1 MNSDNRFNRRQQLAL
16 GTVIM
21 LSPALRLFPS
31 QSVIM
36 AGRASWLCAAAAVP
50 LLLAWLY
57 FMRFLIYGGFVLRS
71 GADRFIVT
79 IYPSSGPAAFSV
91 TMGLIALAAV
101 LKKPRT
107 MVRFARIVKPV
118 LMGVLFLVA
127 FFSLFS
133 LDFSNLLPVTV
144 HDVMPV
150 MRGSVMAVDIVASAV
165 FYICMLEGGCTD
177 GSAGRFG
184 AFSRWL
190 TGSCLLLTSVPSAR
204 ICVCV

>member
-1 MNSDNRFNRRQQLAL
+1 MKGCPSSSCARSAPFAGKITLA
-16 GTVIM
+16 V
-21 LSPALRLFPS
+21 LSL
-31 QSVIM
+31 
-36 AGRASWLCAAAAVP
+36 W
-50 LLLAWLY
+50 
-57 FMRFLIYGGFVLRS
+57 FLIYGGFVLRS

-177 GSAGRFG
+177 GSAG
-184 AFSRWL
+184 
-190 TGSCLLLTSVPSAR
+190 TSAR
-204 ICVCV
+204 FHAAHRLLPAADDAQRDNRRFLRRGSGVCV